1 MLILIFFGLIST
13 MTLIKID
20 MGDKYILVKTGAD
33 ENFANVKINDNDF
46 LSLEKDKFS
55 FVLLETEWGQEVCK
69 IVNLCPKSKKNI
81 RPGNGNYKFIRF
93 FAAADQNF
101 KAYLINAKKKQA
113 ESLELFSDLILNNG
127 LDKNGMKPVKV
138 HLTYDQKKM
147 IFYYTAPDR
156 VDFRKL
162 LNELISKSSYI
173 VRLQQISPRSAAM
186 ILGGV
191 GICGNVFCC
200 HRFLPFLAKVDKDI
214 FGNQGIIDNN
224 KEKYK
229 GPCGR
234 LHCCLTFEKESY
246 KEAAKD
252 LPKIGSRVRIKD
264 KWAEVISKN
273 ILNKEITVQLENGE
287 RLVVNLKDISKK

>member
-1 MLILIFFGLIST
+1 MILIKT
-13 MTLIKID
+13 D

-33 ENFANVKINDNDF
+33 ENFANAKINNSDF
-46 LSLEKDKFS
+46 LSLEKDKFK

-69 IVNLCPKSKKNI
+69 IVNLCPKSNKNI
-81 RPGNGNYKFIRF
+81 HPDNGNYKFIRF
-93 FAAADQNF
+93 FANDDQDL
-101 KAYLINAKKKQA
+101 KVYLINAKKKQT
-113 ESLELFSDLILNNG
+113 ESFKLFSDLILSNG
-127 LDKNGMKPVKV
+127 LDTSGMKPVKV

-147 IFYYTAPDR
+147 IFYYIAPDR

-200 HRFLPFLAKVDKDI
+200 HRFLPVLAKVDKDI
-214 FGNQGIIDNN
+214 FGSQGIADNN

-234 LHCCLTFEKESY
+234 LHCCLTFEKENY
-246 KEAAKD
+246 KEAAKN
-252 LPKIGSRVRIKD
+252 LPKIGSRVKIKD

-273 ILNKEITVQLENGE
+273 ILNEEITVQLENGE
-287 RLVVNLKDISKK
+287 RLVVKLKDISKK